1 MTLTEPA
8 PTAPPVGVVVVQG
21 RVEAALAARLNAE
34 LGGRIEVGTQVLAVD
49 VGRAEFVGSSGLVA
63 LADAARRLQDV
74 RSGSLVLRNA
84 TAPLLRQLRLL
95 RIDHV
100 FELEI

>member
-1 MTLTEPA
+1 MTLTEPL
-8 PTAPPVGVVVVQG
+8 PTAPPVGLVVLHGDIEVDS
-21 RVEAALAARLNAE
+21 AARMRAE
-34 LGGRIEVGTQVLAVD
+34 LRGRIEVGTQVLVVD
-49 VGRAEFVGSSGLVA
+49 VGDATFVGSSGLAA
-63 LADAARRLQDV
+63 LAEAAKRLRDE

-84 TAPLLRQLRLL
+84 TAALLAHLRLL